1 MRSVRYR
8 ARCLL
13 CAVLASGWVLGTSAI
28 AAPKV
33 VVISLDG
40 ATPRNIERFLRDG
53 TLSKKRGL
61 GLLIKH
67 GLMAKRNVTVTPS
80 LTAPAHIAIATG
92 STAAKNDILANG
104 FHLIAS
110 PFARNISGF
119 SAPIGGYRFSPHG
132 SEESPDPTAE
142 PLWVALRAAG
152 KKVVTATFPGGDGL
166 DVRVPGLVDSPI
178 VQPASLRTV
187 DYTVPFG
194 AFAGLG
200 ARGFELSGLDFDL
213 APQSTVD
220 QVRAVGRLSFS
231 PVRQKTTTL
240 ETFTVGGVNYDIRVA
255 VLDTSNDNEVTYD
268 TLVFFDQ
275 TQGILPGPYSLPST
289 GAAFVQASERR
300 SGPFYLEGS
309 SNQAGT
315 AFYVAQL
322 APDLS
327 SVRIARYAAN
337 FIPRNAP
344 VLPDVDDINSH
355 VGFWAPQ
362 PDFRIPERL
371 SLGFAGF
378 PDLELEAIYQDQ
390 VRSFVDYQT
399 RLALRSI
406 AKNRDAD
413 LVMIYIEQPDGSGH
427 QFLITDPRQATNP
440 LDASSIGPNQDRGKI
455 RRYREYLRRAYQA
468 ADDAVQRIIG
478 AAGQEP
484 DGRPRS
490 NIIVVSDHGFAPF
503 HTAVNINHL
512 LAGRGL
518 DPAKVRAVTSGPAV
532 NVYINLLGREP
543 DGIVSRE
550 EYISLQHRIAGIFAQ
565 STDPNPNYA
574 LGAGSRIVFEK
585 VYHRPL
591 PTDITDPSFGLGTD
605 EFIGQDGGDVF
616 ALLNIGYNFDG
627 TQSPVVQRLGDAIV
641 TAPVFSVPNFYGA
654 HGYNPKRRSMSAIFI
669 ASGPDVRV
677 GVIERARNI
686 DVAPTVLKLLG
697 VDGSEK
703 IEGKALPVLR

>member
-1 MRSVRYR
+1 
-8 ARCLL
+8 
-13 CAVLASGWVLGTSAI
+13 LASGSVLGTAAI

-33 VVISLDG
+33 VLISLDG
-40 ATPRNIERFLRDG
+40 ATPGNIERFLNDG

-61 GLLIKH
+61 GLLIKR
-67 GLMAKRNVTVTPS
+67 GVMAERNVTVTPS

-92 STAAKNDILANG
+92 STAAKNDILANS
-104 FHLIAS
+104 FHLLAS

-119 SAPIGGYRFSPHG
+119 SAPIGGYLFSPHG
-132 SEESPDPTAE
+132 SEESPDPSAE

-152 KKVVTATFPGGDGL
+152 KKVVTATFPGADGL
-166 DVRVPGLVDSPI
+166 DIRVPGLIDSPVI
-178 VQPASLRTV
+178 QPASLRTV

-200 ARGFELSGLDFDL
+200 ARGFDLSGLDFDL
-213 APQSTVD
+213 APQSTLD
-220 QVRAVGRLSFS
+220 QLQAVGRLSFS

-255 VLDTSNDNEVTYD
+255 ALDTSNDNGVNYD
-268 TLVFFDQ
+268 ALVFFDQ
-275 TQGILPGPYSLPST
+275 TQGILPGPFSLPAT
-289 GAAFVQASERR
+289 GPAYVKADAGR
-300 SGPFYLEGS
+300 SSLFYLEES

-315 AFYVAQL
+315 AFYVAHL

-327 SVRIARYAAN
+327 SVRMVRYAAN

-344 VLPDVDDINSH
+344 VIPDVDDINSH

-371 SLGFAGF
+371 SPGFAGF

-406 AKNRDAD
+406 AQNRDAD

-440 LDASSIGPNQDRGKI
+440 LDAGSIGPNQDRAKI
-455 RRYREYLRRAYQA
+455 RRYRDYLRRAYQA
-468 ADDAVQRIIG
+468 ADDAVQRIIE
-478 AAGQEP
+478 AVGQGP
-484 DGRPRS
+484 NGRPRS

-503 HTAVNINHL
+503 HTAVNINNL
-512 LAGRGL
+512 LAGHGL

-543 DGIVSRE
+543 DGTVSRD
-550 EYISLQHRIAGIFAQ
+550 EYIALQGQIVGIFEQLTEAN
-565 STDPNPNYA
+565 SSYSLTAENPHV
-574 LGAGSRIVFEK
+574 S
-585 VYHRPL
+585 
-591 PTDITDPSFGLGTD
+591 GLGPD
-605 EFIGQDGGDVF
+605 RHGNRHRCSEGEEGAAYGQIRVF
-616 ALLNIGYNFDG
+616 VFHQLTPLLLEG
-627 TQSPVVQRLGDAIV
+627 TVH
-641 TAPVFSVPNFYGA
+641 YG
-654 HGYNPKRRSMSAIFI
+654 HGNRTS
-669 ASGPDVRV
+669 
-677 GVIERARNI
+677 
-686 DVAPTVLKLLG
+686 LL
-697 VDGSEK
+697 
-703 IEGKALPVLR
+703 